1 MDYKEFYIWL
11 DGFMT
16 NRCWTTIKQ
25 IDIQNIQDKMKEV
38 NDDLPK
44 LGGNKISNEFIP
56 NAVPNNPLRDMIW
69 DIRKK

>member
-25 IDIQNIQDKMKEV
+25 IDIQSIQDKMKEV
-38 NDDLPK
+38 KDDLPK

-56 NAVPNNPLRDMIW
+56 NAAPTNPLRDMIW
-69 DIRKK
+69 DIHKK

>member
-25 IDIQNIQDKMKEV
+25 IDIQSIQDKMKEV
-38 NDDLPK
+38 KDDLPK
-44 LGGNKISNEFIP
+44 LGDNNIPNEFIP

-69 DIRKK
+69 DTHKK